1 MRIEKIKERIERD
14 KKTKKRFLDNLKCL
28 KSEMQN
34 LESDR
39 GFRDYHASESY
50 DDIIKKYDDVLN
62 HVEDLINEIEEN
74 NV

>member
-1 MRIEKIKERIERD
+1 
-14 KKTKKRFLDNLKCL
+14 
-28 KSEMQN
+28 MQN

-39 GFRDYHASESY
+39 GFRDYHANESY

>member
-1 MRIEKIKERIERD
+1 
-14 KKTKKRFLDNLKCL
+14 
-28 KSEMQN
+28 MQN

-62 HVEDLINEIEEN
+62 HVEDLIDEIEEN
-74 NV
+74 NVY

>member
-1 MRIEKIKERIERD
+1 MRIEKITERIERD

-39 GFRDYHASESY
+39 GFRDYHANESY

-62 HVEDLINEIEEN
+62 HVEDLINK
-74 NV
+74 